1 MDLGCLKFNQPAKK
15 RSYNFSAA
23 DAVSNFVIVN
33 LIVQLKNVM
42 YEIQKQSSFRGGS
55 KKHGYS

>member
-1 MDLGCLKFNQPAKK
+1 MDLGYLKFNQPPKK
-15 RSYNFSAA
+15 RPYNFYTTY
-23 DAVSNFVIVN
+23 AVSNFVIVN